1 MSFHSQP
8 EPVPVDSL
16 FDWDE
21 TEVTEDEGLD
31 DEIDLSEL
39 LDKERPTNA

>member
-1 MSFHSQP
+1 MSFHAEP
-8 EPVPVDSL
+8 EPGPVDSL

-21 TEVTEDEGLD
+21 TDVADDESLD